1 MKTKEQ
7 QGFRRL
13 GRRAFGLQVLM
24 LVLVM
29 LTGASPTWAWGYSS
43 TNSDSGGGT
52 YKFAAEKYEYDGR
65 YCYNARDFRT
75 QKTFNFIN
83 NQFSWEFDFRVA
95 NLAPSLYI
103 ENLSFEGEVDIVD
116 GEGVS
121 HRLGTWT
128 KTRSNSSSPVG
139 KITDSTYGSFA
150 ISKVDDGHT
159 MKVVYTPSDK
169 AFERKVSQIIL
180 KHHFIYGN
188 NKWESGWMQYTKDL
202 GLSAVINAEN
212 PMPKLAFEF
221 NDECHIVGKAAD
233 VMDKLD
239 DERYSQG
246 YWINWYNGASTD
258 CSSQNFNK
266 TVNNITIKRKSGGKM
281 DMTLVLGF
289 SEPSVMSLTEPCYIV
304 YFGRVWI
311 EDTGISWYIPQP
323 SNTEVVSP
331 YTYPTE
337 VKVEFDKW
345 NKRNTIS
352 WNRQK
357 TVKGYNGSKEVDVK
371 CRQDGTWYV
380 LRYEKGKEAK
390 EYEIITTLS
399 GNTETLQ
406 VVDSGDN
413 LEYGKDYVYRILFL
427 PDLLKSKYQDKLAN
441 IPSQSSQLW
450 YDVASSTAL
459 EMPIKLSQDRT
470 YADAV
475 RLVWEYCVQPSGQ
488 NWTIEY
494 SPAGE
499 NSWRVLDNS
508 LTVDPDKSQAS
519 FDATGTVCDLVDYR
533 VKTTYA
539 DKDFYSNVCT
549 GNLPA
554 GSYISE
560 VKASTGTEE
569 SSVIVKW
576 KVVRADVTNDTY
588 YRVLRRT
595 IGTEEWTELT
605 SDIHGT
611 ASEYTYTDNR
621 VMAGSYYEYSVVAY
635 GAKCDEQ
642 LIQTDEVITPGFSQ
656 ARGTITGHISF
667 GTGTAV
673 KGARVNLVKTSADQ
687 GDDQVQ
693 YLSRYIEG
701 SGKGLQW
708 KADREAYAKLFSG
721 GQAVTTQLWTRPI
734 SDGAAQM
741 SLLSLPGAIELGVKR
756 IGDTSGYELQLPD
769 DNWIFIS
776 SAADW
781 KDFANAVNSGRTGLN
796 AIMTADVDVSAAQMM
811 VGNSSE
817 HAYSGTFDGNGHT
830 LTVSYSTNEQVTAPF
845 RYTAGATIKN
855 LRTAGTLTSKAKNVA
870 GLVGFCLSGT
880 NVITN
885 CRVSATIDS
894 SIDGD
899 ATNGGFVAYTAGGST
914 LNISDC
920 LFDGKFTGSNC
931 YANGG
936 LVGWNDGNTTIK
948 NCLYNGSSS
957 TKTNGNR
964 TFSRSR
970 DYSKVTLTDCYYTNA
985 MDDGD
990 PKQGTST
997 EGMDNST
1004 LLAKLGTNWQIANS
1018 QLLVKMVSVVSPSLP
1033 RKAYTV
1039 TTVDKHSGT
1048 GSDSTAV
1055 YQLYAVD
1062 LSTTTPNVTEFPALT
1077 FSGKD
1082 FTHVAAVYDGSKKWK
1097 FYVGTDSLRADS
1109 LIAGGSQW
1117 IPRESVMSVGGS
1129 GPYSGT
1135 TYKGHVD
1142 DIRLWARALKTAEV
1156 ESNYTRILGGTEDGL
1171 RLYWPLDEGMGVK
1184 DYAFDI
1190 ARQDGMYQL
1199 NHPEVGVNATPS
1211 SDVPRLLSLYGVTDD
1226 EGDYIIIGIPF
1237 QQGGTNYKIVPKMG
1251 SHEFSP
1257 NTRTMFVSPTS
1268 LTANNID
1275 FEDVSSFPMEGYV
1288 YYAGTNIPAEGIQF
1302 YVDGQ
1307 LLTTDGEVQQSDAQ
1321 GRYRISVPIGE
1332 HFVEA
1337 KLANHKMVNQ
1347 GRFPIKGKRNFN
1359 APVTYNF
1366 SDSTLVNFVG
1376 RVSGG
1381 ERNDTLAVGF
1391 GASKNNI
1398 GTATI
1403 TLKLNNESLSFNR
1416 VEGKPQTSATQIR
1429 TWESDT
1435 VSINSKAWTGT
1446 GSDESYIYIQTDPA
1460 TGEFSAK
1467 LPPLK
1472 YITKKI
1478 ELVKKDENPNI
1489 EFTMLPEV
1497 DLSNVLKEQADSLWQ
1512 LNELGDSVCKK
1523 YTYHTKL
1530 VQTYFATPQVDIS
1543 QPKSG
1548 KGVFGI
1554 QEYKGEDELGKFTVS
1569 DLWTRQDDGTVSYK
1583 YDFPIYKM
1591 GDEYRTELFGY
1602 EVYTNYDS
1610 GEAVA
1615 DTIPLSGQVIT
1626 VANEMSSDQTIVA
1639 VLPPGETE
1647 YQLGQVYDLKKNQLV
1662 LDSLGRYAFKWN
1674 AGAPNVVSPYT
1685 RHLGITMVRSGRTY
1699 VPNGIDAIVVGT
1711 LPVGNN
1717 FVTNGPDQVLMVLRD
1732 PPGAKSKTVWKTGST
1747 KTKVSTST
1755 SGGYGSEKIM
1765 YEANFG
1771 MRVRFMSGFGLYYET
1786 TDLDNTSDIGG
1797 GIHYTWNKNSSTEK
1811 TWTLTATEQVS
1822 TGATKDYC
1830 GSNGDVFIG
1839 YSTNLLLGKCRKVG
1853 FFRDNETAPF
1863 VLKDDVATSLGD
1875 SVTTKFM
1882 YSTYELREVMIPK
1895 WRETRN
1901 SYITQ
1906 HFATEAEARAFVNNT
1921 NDVLYATWLS
1931 KDKANYGTE
1940 GTYIQVTP
1948 AAWESLTDFVA
1959 EDKVAWCNNQIENWQ
1974 KVLYNNEY
1982 DKVTAIEN
1990 RDKYWQR
1997 NISFDGGSGYS
2008 YTARNDTTK
2017 VVKHNYSHNLG
2028 GIVKGGF
2035 STKNTAASIQFKTK
2049 MSVDTENGWAY
2060 STTESDYDENT
2071 KDYAEFDYTFDDG
2084 NKGTDFSVD
2093 IYKSPTGWSDIFS
2106 IFGGQSYNPYQK
2118 EEKTQY
2124 YEPGQ
2129 HILSNGT
2136 EQMEN
2141 PDIQISTDG
2150 GIAVKS
2156 AVLTDIPAGQTGQFT
2171 LHLSNIST
2179 TTQGFDF
2186 TYNLSV
2192 AEGTNQHGLEILMD
2206 GVPANGRGI
2215 FIPAGET
2222 VKKVITVR
2230 QTDQSVLDYENI
2242 ELWFS
2247 SAYQAIKIHDIA
2259 KLSVHFKPSSSP
2271 VELAITEPVVN
2282 CKTDSARLEMK
2293 VKGFN
2298 RQFKNLKNVGVQ
2310 YRFQGNTQWTAL
2322 HTWVTNKA
2330 DSLNANYNLLPATG
2344 DLPLE
2349 LKMISDQSYPEGN
2362 YEFRAFTTTPYGNEQ
2377 VQVYS
2382 DVINVV
2388 KDITRPINIFTPTP
2402 ANGILGYGDQLSIE
2416 FNEDI
2421 VPGYV
2426 GADNVVV
2433 TAKLNQEE
2441 VHHDVS
2447 LTLHPFGDQP
2457 MTVNPVFMNGDF
2469 SVEFWLKWDDSGTIL
2484 HQGPSTD
2491 NFALGINSE
2500 GRAIVTIAQKE
2511 FVSTAAPLPKGEW
2524 TFFALNYKQAT
2535 MTFNVMASYGT
2546 TDVMLFTDQKVP
2558 NENVQAVN
2566 YTSDN
2571 CLYLGEIEGN
2581 IHSLALYNIWRNVNE
2596 ASSEKYV
2603 KKDNYVYG
2611 LANYWPMD
2619 EGHGF
2624 RAADSRH
2631 THDFITPNRWTLENE
2646 NYSLRITD
2654 RKGAEADISQI
2665 GTSRGESYAI
2675 ELWYSKSM
2683 DEDEVVFET
2692 ATPTVEGDQL
2702 KTKLKLHYNDSRDLV
2717 LDYGTNSQMVASH
2730 EYFDFTSWHHYAL
2743 NVVRGQAA
2751 SFYLDGQRTAV
2762 IPEADMVP
2770 IEGSRLIVGNKA
2782 TWAMA
2787 DEIRI
2792 WKAALSESRLLQNMY
2807 NTIDTASIYSHG
2819 LVAYYPFEKR
2829 HEENNHVSKVATL
2842 DNMAPKAT
2850 AKEMICHDFNE
2861 TDLVKAAPP
2870 LKNAPDEQ
2878 PLIVTPVVS
2887 ERKVVINLTGTDLTP
2902 RKLEGTTLNITVD
2915 KIHDLHGNES
2925 QPIKWTA
2932 YVQQNTLTWMKD
2944 SVNIIKKYGDD
2955 YTFDVDIENKS
2966 GSTEYYTLYNMPQWL
2981 SLVDSERTDDVSPL
2995 KTKTLRFE
3003 VNPLVPVGNYDV
3015 AIGLLGNN
3023 GILEPLRIVM
3033 KVRGE
3038 KPQWAVDPTKY
3049 DHNMSIIG
3057 QVYISGILMENPESM
3072 VAAFIGNE
3080 CRGVASPEKVRGA
3093 AYVTM
3098 NVYGTDNKRYD
3109 MGKEVSF
3116 RIWDA
3121 SKGVAYTDANI
3132 AVTVKTAAM
3141 KDSTVTTVIF
3151 GQDKILGDFDT
3162 PAIWTKSEN
3171 MEQLIPIHQ
3180 NWNWIAFGVE
3190 PQSTYLDHVFG
3201 AYAEWSMLLKS
3212 RDNWNDYNGA
3222 QWGGGTLK
3230 SAKANEMYKLKID
3243 RLPTTKQD
3251 EPNSL
3256 LAVSGRQLKE
3266 DKERAVTLAKGWN
3279 WIAYTPLTTMT
3290 VDEALAAANPQKGDI
3305 VKSQTG
3311 VAIYGEYGWEGSLK
3325 ALESGRG
3332 YLYYSNANDTTS
3344 FLYPTETA
3352 ASAARAKTR
3361 MAAPRRAPEDLRIFN
3376 PVPLGLY
3383 PSNMTMAIQLRD
3395 GDAVVDTAE
3404 VAAFISDECR
3414 GATRA
3419 SENGLYYLVVS
3430 GDGAGQSMTLRTCL
3444 DGEIIDIDNTQM
3456 YVSDANIGTSWA
3468 PYVIDLSKMRTGI
3481 STIAADDA
3489 DDDSDWWT
3497 LQGFKIGRKPTQP
3510 GVYIHHGK
3518 KVTIKRVK

>member
-13 GRRAFGLQVLM
+13 GRRAFGRQVLM
-24 LVLVM
+24 LMLVM
-29 LTGASPTWAWGYSS
+29 LIGGSPTTWA
-43 TNSDSGGGT
+43 NDDPGGGT
-52 YKFAAEKYEYDGR
+52 YTFWTNAEGVKDIKDYFKTVSAFSFADDKYFWEFEFKAMQHAYFENHGKIYLQTSDNKWHTVAEWYKSSNSNNVSFSVKDESWGNIVMVSGYDLASTGGNMTLQFKPIQRCFDDGVKRIKMEYDIWEWINYIHENVPQGDIRYEKDLNMAFADNEPIPDLEVDWSDDYCISLKARNVYDKRNQNNNVKQYYTTYRIVSGDRVNNGR
-65 YCYNARDFRT
+65 YISETMNVSDFTVTGEHGGMIDVERNAVAR
-75 QKTFNFIN
+75 IN
-83 NQFSWEFDFRVA
+83 NLICGAYFHPMGIHFT
-95 NLAPSLYI
+95 PTI
-103 ENLSFEGEVDIVD
+103 EYV
-116 GEGVS
+116 
-121 HRLGTWT
+121 
-128 KTRSNSSSPVG
+128 P
-139 KITDSTYGSFA
+139 
-150 ISKVDDGHT
+150 
-159 MKVVYTPSDK
+159 
-169 AFERKVSQIIL
+169 
-180 KHHFIYGN
+180 YGN
-188 NKWESGWMQYTKDL
+188 TNHQ
-202 GLSAVINAEN
+202 
-212 PMPKLAFEF
+212 
-221 NDECHIVGKAAD
+221 
-233 VMDKLD
+233 
-239 DERYSQG
+239 
-246 YWINWYNGASTD
+246 
-258 CSSQNFNK
+258 
-266 TVNNITIKRKSGGKM
+266 
-281 DMTLVLGF
+281 
-289 SEPSVMSLTEPCYIV
+289 
-304 YFGRVWI
+304 
-311 EDTGISWYIPQP
+311 
-323 SNTEVVSP
+323 SNTPVTLTRPAKEIIIDPFTCAKSLNVD
-331 YTYPTE
+331 
-337 VKVEFDKW
+337 FDKW
-345 NKRNTIS
+345 TRKNTIR
-352 WNRQK
+352 W
-357 TVKGYNGSKEVDVK
+357 T
-371 CRQDGTWYV
+371 
-380 LRYEKGKEAK
+380 RYEEQRGWSVNCMVTRPCRTDGKWYIIR
-390 EYEIITTLS
+390 YEDGQAADTYTLIAEMN
-399 GNTETLQ
+399 GDATDLKVE
-406 VVDSGDN
+406 DSDI
-413 LEYGKDYVYRILFL
+413 DYDKRYNYRVIFL
-427 PDLLKSKYQDKLAN
+427 PVVLADKYDKDHLTSGVLAN
-441 IPSQSSQLW
+441 PERLLTNFWIEQQ
-450 YDVASSTAL
+450 VSTQL
-459 EMPIKLSQDRT
+459 EMPIKLTQDRS
-470 YADAV
+470 YDGAV
-475 RLVWEYCVQPSGQ
+475 RLKWEYCAAPTGE

-494 SPAGE
+494 RPAETG
-499 NSWRVLDNS
+499 SAWRVLDS
-508 LTVDPDKSQAS
+508 SMMVDTEASEAS
-519 FDATGTVCDLVDYR
+519 FDAEGSVCDMMDYR
-533 VKTTYA
+533 VKTTYMNR
-539 DKDFYSNVCT
+539 DFYSNVYT

-569 SSVIVKW
+569 KTVIVKW
-576 KVVRADVTNDTY
+576 KVARADVTNDIY
-588 YRVLRRT
+588 FRVLRRV
-595 IGTEEWTELT
+595 IGDTDWTLLT
-605 SDIHGT
+605 DEIHGT
-611 ASEYTYTDNR
+611 ATEYTYTDDR
-621 VMAGSYYEYSVVAY
+621 PLAGSYYEYSVQAY

-642 LIQTDEVITPGFSQ
+642 IVKTDEVIAPGFSQ
-656 ARGTITGHISF
+656 ARGTITGHISY
-667 GTGTAV
+667 GSGTAV
-673 KGARVNLVKTSADQ
+673 DGVKVNLVKASADEQ
-687 GDDQVQ
+687 TDQPQ
-693 YLSRYIEG
+693 FLSRYIEG
-701 SGKGLQW
+701 AGKGLQW
-708 KADREAYAKLFSG
+708 TTANKEKYANVLSG
-721 GQAVTTQLWTRPI
+721 DGTFTIQFWARPK
-734 SDGAAQM
+734 SVDAGGAANQTI
-741 SLLSLPGAIELGVKR
+741 LRLGNGLELGV
-756 IGDTSGYELQLPD
+756 
-769 DNWIFIS
+769 
-776 SAADW
+776 
-781 KDFANAVNSGRTGLN
+781 
-796 AIMTADVDVSAAQMM
+796 
-811 VGNSSE
+811 
-817 HAYSGTFDGNGHT
+817 
-830 LTVSYSTNEQVTAPF
+830 
-845 RYTAGATIKN
+845 
-855 LRTAGTLTSKAKNVA
+855 
-870 GLVGFCLSGT
+870 
-880 NVITN
+880 
-885 CRVSATIDS
+885 
-894 SIDGD
+894 
-899 ATNGGFVAYTAGGST
+899 
-914 LNISDC
+914 
-920 LFDGKFTGSNC
+920 
-931 YANGG
+931 
-936 LVGWNDGNTTIK
+936 
-948 NCLYNGSSS
+948 
-957 TKTNGNR
+957 
-964 TFSRSR
+964 RS
-970 DYSKVTLTDCYYTNA
+970 
-985 MDDGD
+985 DDG
-990 PKQGTST
+990 THFYLNRVIHY
-997 EGMDNST
+997 DN
-1004 LLAKLGTNWQIANS
+1004 KLKSHHFN
-1018 QLLVKMVSVVSPSLP
+1018 KSLP
-1033 RKAYTV
+1033 F
-1039 TTVDKHSGT
+1039 
-1048 GSDSTAV
+1048 
-1055 YQLYAVD
+1055 
-1062 LSTTTPNVTEFPALT
+1062 STT
-1077 FSGKD
+1077 D
-1082 FTHVAAVYDGSKKWK
+1082 FTHVTAVYDHGMLTC
-1097 FYVGTDSLRADS
+1097 YVGTDSLLSYTLDCTQYKDWN
-1109 LIAGGSQW
+1109 IGSD
-1117 IPRESVMSVGGS
+1117 PTLAVGGIES
-1129 GPYSGT
+1129 MYAGMGQSFNGYI
-1135 TYKGHVD
+1135 D
-1142 DIRLWARALKTAEV
+1142 DIRLWNRALSKEEV
-1156 ESNYTRILGGTEDGL
+1156 EANYTRILGGTEDGL
-1171 RLYWPLDEGMGVK
+1171 VLYWPLDEGLGVK
-1184 DYAFDI
+1184 DYAFDV
-1190 ARQDGMYQL
+1190 ARQDGIYQL
-1199 NHPEVGVNATPS
+1199 NHPEVGLNATPS
-1211 SDVPRLLSLYGVTDD
+1211 ATVPQQLGLYGVTDKN
-1226 EGDYIIIGIPF
+1226 GNYIIRGIPF
-1237 QQGGTNYKIVPKMG
+1237 QQGGTNYEIAPLYGEHQFNPV
-1251 SHEFSP
+1251 
-1257 NTRTMFVSPTS
+1257 TRSMFVSPTS

-1337 KLANHKMVNQ
+1337 KLGNHKMVGG
-1347 GRFPIKGKRNFN
+1347 GRFPDTGK
-1359 APVTYNF
+1359 YNF
-1366 SDSTLVNFVG
+1366 DRAVTHDFADSTLVNFVG
-1376 RVSGG
+1376 RIGGG

-1398 GTATI
+1398 GTATV

-1435 VSINSKAWTGT
+1435 VSINSTAWTGFE
-1446 GSDESYIYIQTDPA
+1446 GGDARYIFINTDPA

-1472 YITKKI
+1472 YI
-1478 ELVKKDENPNI
+1478 VKNI
-1489 EFTMLPEV
+1489 EIPKNPDIEFNILPEI
-1497 DLSNVLKEQADSLWQ
+1497 DLSNVLKEQIDSLWQ
-1512 LNELGDSVCKK
+1512 VDERGDSVLNK
-1523 YTYHTKL
+1523 YKYHTKL

-1548 KGVFGI
+1548 KDVFGI

-1569 DLWTRQDDGTVSYK
+1569 DLWTRTDEGAVSYK
-1583 YDFPIYKM
+1583 YGYPIYKM
-1591 GDEYRTELFGY
+1591 GDEYHTELYGY
-1602 EVYTNYDS
+1602 EVYTNYDN
-1610 GEAVA
+1610 GEAA
-1615 DTIPLSGQVIT
+1615 NDTIPLAGQVIT

-1647 YQLGQVYDLKKNQLV
+1647 YRLGQVYDLKKNQLV

-1685 RHLGITMVRSGRTY
+1685 RHLGITLERKGRTY
-1699 VPNGIDAIVVGT
+1699 APNGINAIVVGS
-1711 LPVGNN
+1711 LPIGNN

-1747 KTKVSTST
+1747 KTKVRSST
-1755 SGGYGSEKIM
+1755 SGGYGNEKMM
-1765 YEANFG
+1765 YEANLG
-1771 MRVRFMSGFGLYYET
+1771 AKVRFMSGFGLYYET

-1839 YSTNLLLGKCRKVG
+1839 YSTNLLMGKCRKVG

-1863 VLKDDVATSLGD
+1863 ELKDDVATSLGD

-1882 YSTYELREVMIPK
+1882 YSTYEIEEVMIPK

-1901 SYITQ
+1901 GYLTQ
-1906 HFATEAEARAFVNNT
+1906 HFDTEAEARAFVNNT
-1921 NDVLYATWLS
+1921 SEVLYATWVKEDDTS
-1931 KDKANYGTE
+1931 YGQE
-1940 GTYIQVTP
+1940 GTYVQVTP

-1959 EDKVAWCNNQIENWQ
+1959 EDKVAWCNNQIESWQ

-2349 LKMISDQSYPEGN
+2349 VKMISDQSYPEGN

-2624 RAADSRH
+2624 TAADSRH
-2631 THDFITPNRWTLENE
+2631 THDFIVPDSWKLENV
-2646 NYSLRITD
+2646 NYALRITD

-2675 ELWYSKSM
+2675 ELWYDRSA

-2702 KTKLKLHYNDSRDLV
+2702 KTKLKLHFNDSRDLV
-2717 LDYGTNSQMVASH
+2717 LDYGKKSQMVASH

-2762 IPEADMVP
+2762 IPEADIP
-2770 IEGSRLIVGNKA
+2770 PLAGAALFIGKGTKFA
-2782 TWAMA
+2782 YA

-2878 PLIVTPVVS
+2878 PLIVTPVAS

-2966 GSTEYYTLYNMPQWL
+2966 GSTELYTLYNMPQWL

-3057 QVYISGILMENPESM
+3057 QVYIGGILMENPESM

-3171 MEQLIPIHQ
+3171 VEQLIPIHQ

-3311 VAIYGEYGWEGSLK
+3311 VSIYSEYGWEGSLK

-3332 YLYYSNANDTTS
+3332 YLYYSNANDTKS

-3352 ASAARAKTR
+3352 ASAARANTR
-3361 MAAPRRAPEDLRIFN
+3361 MAASRGATEDLRIFN

-3404 VAAFISDECR
+3404 VAAFIGDECR

-3419 SENGLYYLVVS
+3419 SDNALYYLVIS
-3430 GDGAGQSMTLRTCL
+3430 GDGAGQSMVLRTCI
-3444 DGEIIDIDNTQM
+3444 DGKIIDIDNSLM
-3456 YVSDANIGTSWA
+3456 YVSDDNIGTSWD
-3468 PYVIDLSKMRTGI
+3468 PYVIDLSGLMTGI
-3481 STIAADDA
+3481 TSVSDSDT
-3489 DDDSDWWT
+3489 DDDDWWSI
-3497 LQGFKIGRKPTQP
+3497 QGFKIGRKPTQP

>member
-29 LTGASPTWAWGYSS
+29 LIGGSPTTWA
-43 TNSDSGGGT
+43 NDDPGGGT
-52 YKFAAEKYEYDGR
+52 YTFWTNAWGVKDIKDYFKTVSAFSFADDKYFWEFEFKAMQHAYFENHGKIYLQTSDNKWHTVAEWYKEDNSRNVSFSVKDESWGNIVMVSGNDLASIGGIMTLRFKPIQRCFDDGVKRIKMEYDIWEWMNYIHENVPQGDIRYEKDLNMAFADNEPTPDLEVDWSDDYCISLKARNVYDKRNQNNNVKQYYTTYRIVSGDKVNDGR
-65 YCYNARDFRT
+65 YINETMNVSDFTVTGEHGGMIDVERNVVAR
-75 QKTFNFIN
+75 IN
-83 NQFSWEFDFRVA
+83 NLICGAYFHPMGIRFT
-95 NLAPSLYI
+95 PTI
-103 ENLSFEGEVDIVD
+103 EYV
-116 GEGVS
+116 
-121 HRLGTWT
+121 
-128 KTRSNSSSPVG
+128 P
-139 KITDSTYGSFA
+139 
-150 ISKVDDGHT
+150 
-159 MKVVYTPSDK
+159 
-169 AFERKVSQIIL
+169 
-180 KHHFIYGN
+180 YGN
-188 NKWESGWMQYTKDL
+188 TNHQ
-202 GLSAVINAEN
+202 
-212 PMPKLAFEF
+212 
-221 NDECHIVGKAAD
+221 
-233 VMDKLD
+233 
-239 DERYSQG
+239 
-246 YWINWYNGASTD
+246 
-258 CSSQNFNK
+258 
-266 TVNNITIKRKSGGKM
+266 
-281 DMTLVLGF
+281 
-289 SEPSVMSLTEPCYIV
+289 
-304 YFGRVWI
+304 
-311 EDTGISWYIPQP
+311 
-323 SNTEVVSP
+323 SNTPVTLTRPAKEIIIDPFTCAKSLNVD
-331 YTYPTE
+331 
-337 VKVEFDKW
+337 FDKW
-345 NKRNTIS
+345 TRKNTIR
-352 WNRQK
+352 W
-357 TVKGYNGSKEVDVK
+357 T
-371 CRQDGTWYV
+371 
-380 LRYEKGKEAK
+380 RYEEQRGWSANCMVTRPCRTDGKWYIIR
-390 EYEIITTLS
+390 YEDGQAADTYTLIAEMN
-399 GNTETLQ
+399 GDATDLKVE
-406 VVDSGDN
+406 DSDI
-413 LEYGKDYVYRILFL
+413 DYDKRYNYRVIFL
-427 PDLLKSKYQDKLAN
+427 PVVLADKYDKDHLTSGVLAN
-441 IPSQSSQLW
+441 PERLLTNFWIEQQ
-450 YDVASSTAL
+450 VSTQL
-459 EMPIKLSQDRT
+459 EMPIKLTQDRS
-470 YADAV
+470 YDGAV
-475 RLVWEYCVQPSGQ
+475 RLKWEYCAAPTGE

-494 SPAGE
+494 RPAETG
-499 NSWRVLDNS
+499 SAWRVLDS
-508 LTVDPDKSQAS
+508 SMMVDTEASEAS
-519 FDATGTVCDLVDYR
+519 FDAEGSVCDMMDYR
-533 VKTTYA
+533 VKTTYMNR
-539 DKDFYSNVCT
+539 DFYSNVYT

-569 SSVIVKW
+569 KTVIVKW
-576 KVVRADVTNDTY
+576 KVARADVTNDIY
-588 YRVLRRT
+588 FRVLRRV
-595 IGTEEWTELT
+595 IGDTDWTLLT
-605 SDIHGT
+605 DEIHGT
-611 ASEYTYTDNR
+611 ATEYTYTDDR
-621 VMAGSYYEYSVVAY
+621 PLAGSYYEYSVQAY

-642 LIQTDEVITPGFSQ
+642 IVKTDEVIAPGFSQ
-656 ARGTITGHISF
+656 ARGTITGHISY
-667 GTGTAV
+667 GSGTAV
-673 KGARVNLVKTSADQ
+673 DGVKVNLVKASADEQ
-687 GDDQVQ
+687 TDQPQ
-693 YLSRYIEG
+693 FLSRYIEG
-701 SGKGLQW
+701 AGKGLQW
-708 KADREAYAKLFSG
+708 TTANKEKYANVLSG
-721 GQAVTTQLWTRPI
+721 DGTFTIQFWARPK
-734 SDGAAQM
+734 SVDAGGAANQTI
-741 SLLSLPGAIELGVKR
+741 LRLGNGLELGV
-756 IGDTSGYELQLPD
+756 
-769 DNWIFIS
+769 
-776 SAADW
+776 
-781 KDFANAVNSGRTGLN
+781 
-796 AIMTADVDVSAAQMM
+796 
-811 VGNSSE
+811 
-817 HAYSGTFDGNGHT
+817 
-830 LTVSYSTNEQVTAPF
+830 
-845 RYTAGATIKN
+845 
-855 LRTAGTLTSKAKNVA
+855 
-870 GLVGFCLSGT
+870 
-880 NVITN
+880 
-885 CRVSATIDS
+885 
-894 SIDGD
+894 
-899 ATNGGFVAYTAGGST
+899 
-914 LNISDC
+914 
-920 LFDGKFTGSNC
+920 
-931 YANGG
+931 
-936 LVGWNDGNTTIK
+936 
-948 NCLYNGSSS
+948 
-957 TKTNGNR
+957 
-964 TFSRSR
+964 RS
-970 DYSKVTLTDCYYTNA
+970 
-985 MDDGD
+985 DDG
-990 PKQGTST
+990 THFYLNRVIHY
-997 EGMDNST
+997 DN
-1004 LLAKLGTNWQIANS
+1004 KLKSHHFN
-1018 QLLVKMVSVVSPSLP
+1018 KSLP
-1033 RKAYTV
+1033 F
-1039 TTVDKHSGT
+1039 
-1048 GSDSTAV
+1048 
-1055 YQLYAVD
+1055 
-1062 LSTTTPNVTEFPALT
+1062 STT
-1077 FSGKD
+1077 D
-1082 FTHVAAVYDGSKKWK
+1082 FTHVTAVYDHGMLTC
-1097 FYVGTDSLRADS
+1097 YVGTDSLLSYTLDCTQYKDWN
-1109 LIAGGSQW
+1109 IGSD
-1117 IPRESVMSVGGS
+1117 PTLAVGGIES
-1129 GPYSGT
+1129 MYAGMGQSFNGYI
-1135 TYKGHVD
+1135 D
-1142 DIRLWARALKTAEV
+1142 DIRLWNRALSKEEV
-1156 ESNYTRILGGTEDGL
+1156 EANYTRILGGTEYGL
-1171 RLYWPLDEGMGVK
+1171 VLYWPLDEGLGVK
-1184 DYAFDI
+1184 DYAFDV
-1190 ARQDGMYQL
+1190 ARQDGIYQL
-1199 NHPEVGVNATPS
+1199 NHPEVGLNATPS
-1211 SDVPRLLSLYGVTDD
+1211 ATVPQQLGLYGVTDKN
-1226 EGDYIIIGIPF
+1226 GNYIIRGIPF
-1237 QQGGTNYKIVPKMG
+1237 QQGGTNYEIAPLYGEHQFNPV
-1251 SHEFSP
+1251 
-1257 NTRTMFVSPTS
+1257 TRSMFVSPTS

-1337 KLANHKMVNQ
+1337 KLGNHKMVGG
-1347 GRFPIKGKRNFN
+1347 GRFPDTGK
-1359 APVTYNF
+1359 YNF
-1366 SDSTLVNFVG
+1366 DRAVTHDFADSTLVNFVG
-1376 RVSGG
+1376 RIGGG

-1435 VSINSKAWTGT
+1435 VSINSTAWTGFE
-1446 GSDESYIYIQTDPA
+1446 GDDARYIFINTDPA

-1472 YITKKI
+1472 YI
-1478 ELVKKDENPNI
+1478 VKNI
-1489 EFTMLPEV
+1489 EIPKNPDIEFNILPEI
-1497 DLSNVLKEQADSLWQ
+1497 DLSNVLKEQIDSLWQ
-1512 LNELGDSVCKK
+1512 VDERGDSVLNK
-1523 YTYHTKL
+1523 YKYHTKL

-1548 KGVFGI
+1548 KDVFGI

-1569 DLWTRQDDGTVSYK
+1569 DLWTRTDEGAVSYK
-1583 YDFPIYKM
+1583 YGYPIYKM
-1591 GDEYRTELFGY
+1591 GDEYHTELYGY
-1602 EVYTNYDS
+1602 EVYTNYDN
-1610 GEAVA
+1610 GEAA
-1615 DTIPLSGQVIT
+1615 NDTIPLAGQVIT

-1685 RHLGITMVRSGRTY
+1685 RHLGITLERKGRTY
-1699 VPNGIDAIVVGT
+1699 APNGINAIVVGS
-1711 LPVGNN
+1711 LPIGNN

-1747 KTKVSTST
+1747 KTKVRSST
-1755 SGGYGSEKIM
+1755 SGGYGNEKIM
-1765 YEANFG
+1765 YEANLG
-1771 MRVRFMSGFGLYYET
+1771 AKVRFMSGFGLYYET

-1839 YSTNLLLGKCRKVG
+1839 YSTNLLMGKCRKVG

-1863 VLKDDVATSLGD
+1863 ELKDDVATSLGD

-1882 YSTYELREVMIPK
+1882 YSTYEIEEVMIPK

-1901 SYITQ
+1901 GYLTQ
-1906 HFATEAEARAFVNNT
+1906 HFDTEAEARAFVNNT
-1921 NDVLYATWLS
+1921 SEVLYATWVKEDDTS
-1931 KDKANYGTE
+1931 YGQE
-1940 GTYIQVTP
+1940 GTYVQVTP

-1959 EDKVAWCNNQIENWQ
+1959 EDKVAWCNNQIESWQ

-1997 NISFDGGSGYS
+1997 NISFDGGSDYS

-2071 KDYAEFDYTFDDG
+2071 KDYAEFDYIFDDG
-2084 NKGTDFSVD
+2084 NRGTDFSVD
-2093 IYKSPTGWSDIFS
+2093 IYKSPGGWSDIFS
-2106 IFGGQSYNPYQK
+2106 LFGGQSYNPYQK

-2247 SAYQAIKIHDIA
+2247 SAYQAIKIHNIA

-2282 CKTDSARLEMK
+2282 CQTDSARLEMK

-2402 ANGILGYGDQLSIE
+2402 ANGILGYGDQLVIE

-2426 GADNVVV
+2426 SDNNVIV
-2433 TAKLNQEE
+2433 TAKLNDTQVDHE
-2441 VHHDVS
+2441 VA
-2447 LTLHPFGDQP
+2447 LQLMPFGEAP
-2457 MTVNPVFMNGDF
+2457 RTVNPVFLQGDF
-2469 SVEFWLKWDDSGTIL
+2469 SIDFWLYRRDSGTL
-2484 HQGPSTD
+2484 LSLGKTNSR
-2491 NFALGINSE
+2491 FALNVRDDGYVVATV
-2500 GRAIVTIAQKE
+2500 GGTQH
-2511 FVSTAAPLPKGEW
+2511 VSDRPMPKDEW
-2524 TFFALNYKQAT
+2524 TFVALSYKAST
-2535 MTFNVMASYGT
+2535 MTFDMEASADQAGN
-2546 TDVMLFTDQKVP
+2546 VMLFEDRPVELKDLEAFSYTDD
-2558 NENVQAVN
+2558 
-2566 YTSDN
+2566 YH
-2571 CLYLGEIEGN
+2571 LYLGGIDAD
-2581 IHSLALYNIWRNVNE
+2581 IHSLSLYNIYRDVHK
-2596 ASSEKYV
+2596 ATAT
-2603 KKDNYVYG
+2603 KDQAKDSYVYG
-2611 LANYWPMD
+2611 LANYWPFD

-2624 RAADSRH
+2624 TAADKRH
-2631 THDFITPNRWTLENE
+2631 THDFSVPNRWLLENV
-2646 NYSLRITD
+2646 NYGLRMDDNEGAKTDIT
-2654 RKGAEADISQI
+2654 QI
-2665 GTSRGESYAI
+2665 TTRPGDSYAI
-2675 ELWYSKSM
+2675 ELWHRISDYDGK
-2683 DEDEVVFET
+2683 DVVFET
-2692 ATPTVEGDQL
+2692 TTPNQGKDQQQHN
-2702 KTKLKLHYNDSRDLV
+2702 KLKLHYDGKKNLILNYDKDSI
-2717 LDYGTNSQMVASH
+2717 MVASA
-2730 EYFDFTSWHHYAL
+2730 EDFPEVMDWRHLAL

-2751 SFYLDGQRTAV
+2751 SFYLNGQRTAV
-2762 IPEADMVP
+2762 IAETDVP
-2770 IEGSRLIVGNKA
+2770 PLEGSVLVVGKDA
-2782 TWAMA
+2782 KDSWV
-2787 DEIRI
+2787 DELRI
-2792 WKAALSESRLLQNMY
+2792 WHASLSESRLQQNMY
-2807 NTIDTASIYSHG
+2807 NTIDTADIYSRG
-2819 LVAYYPFEKR
+2819 LVAYYPFEKTGKD
-2829 HEENNHVSKVATL
+2829 NGVPTKVQTL
-2842 DNMAPKAT
+2842 ENMAHPSALSDLPAVIDTTLAT
-2850 AKEMICHDFNE
+2850 FSPF
-2861 TDLVKAAPP
+2861 APP
-2870 LKNAPDEQ
+2870 LKNAPDET
-2878 PLIVTPVVS
+2878 PINTTPVAS
-2887 ERKVVINLTGTDLTP
+2887 ERKLIINLTGENSRL
-2902 RKLEGTTLNITVD
+2902 RRIEGTTLNITVD
-2915 KIHDLHGNES
+2915 QIRDLHGNTS
-2925 QPIKWTA
+2925 LPIRWTA

-2966 GSTEYYTLYNMPQWL
+2966 GSTELYTLYNMPQWL

-3057 QVYISGILMENPESM
+3057 QVYIGGILMENPESM
-3072 VAAFIGNE
+3072 VAAFINGE

-3098 NVYGTDNKRYD
+3098 NVYGNDDKRYD
-3109 MGKEVSF
+3109 MSKEVTF

-3121 SKGVAYTDANI
+3121 SRGVAYTDANI
-3132 AVTVKTAAM
+3132 AVPIKTAAGV
-3141 KDSTVTTVIF
+3141 DSTLTEVIF
-3151 GQDKILGDFDT
+3151 AQDKMLGNFDT

-3171 MEQLIPIHQ
+3171 VEQLIPIHQ

-3190 PQSTYLDHVFG
+3190 PQSTYLDHVFS

-3212 RDNWNDYNGA
+3212 RSAWNDYNGA
-3222 QWGGGTLK
+3222 QWGDGTLK
-3230 SAKANEMYKLKID
+3230 RAKANEMYKLKID
-3243 RLPTTKQD
+3243 RLPTTKQ
-3251 EPNSL
+3251 EAPNSL

-3266 DKERAVTLAKGWN
+3266 NKERAVMLGKGWN

-3332 YLYYSNANDTTS
+3332 YLYYSNASDTTS

-3419 SENGLYYLVVS
+3419 SENGIYYLVVS

-3456 YVSDANIGTSWA
+3456 YVSDANIGTSWE
-3468 PYVIDLSKMRTGI
+3468 PYVLDLSSALSGI
-3481 STIAADDA
+3481 SSIVTDDS
-3489 DDDSDWWT
+3489 DDSDWWT

-3510 GVYIHHGK
+3510 GVYIHHGEK
-3518 KVTIKRVK
+3518 IIITHMK